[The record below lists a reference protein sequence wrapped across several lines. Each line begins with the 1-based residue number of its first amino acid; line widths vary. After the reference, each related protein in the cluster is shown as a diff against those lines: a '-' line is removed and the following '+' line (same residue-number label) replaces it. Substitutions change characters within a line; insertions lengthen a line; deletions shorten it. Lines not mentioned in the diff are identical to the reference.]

1 MMKNFS
7 PFALPFALCACA
19 PSVPSFFTSS
29 PPAIPPMSVDE
40 CKAAEIC
47 TIRGEVS
54 IIESDGVAMG
64 EVKQSDRKC
73 VTLSLSRNDIDYLKN
88 KAPVEVTIS
97 GKIYRGHH
105 DPNYL
110 LLKIE
115 GRKVGYP
122 RCGEFY
128 LFVPSGS

>member
-1 MMKNFS
+1 
-7 PFALPFALCACA
+7 
-19 PSVPSFFTSS
+19 
-29 PPAIPPMSVDE
+29 MSVAE

-54 IIESDGVAMG
+54 VTESDGVAMG
-64 EVKQSDRKC
+64 EVRQGDGQC
-73 VTLSLSRNDIDYLKN
+73 VTLSLSQNDIQYLMKTGPI
-88 KAPVEVTIS
+88 KAIVS

-105 DPNYL
+105 DPNSI

-115 GRKVGYP
+115 GRNVGYP

-128 LFVPSGS
+128 LFVPSAT